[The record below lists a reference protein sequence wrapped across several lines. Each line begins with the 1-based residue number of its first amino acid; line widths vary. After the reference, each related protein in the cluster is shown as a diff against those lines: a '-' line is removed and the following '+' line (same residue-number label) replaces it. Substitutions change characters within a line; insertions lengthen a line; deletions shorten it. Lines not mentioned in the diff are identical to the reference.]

1 MKLYAGIGSRET
13 PEAVCS
19 VMSVMAGTLG
29 RLGWVLRSGH
39 APGADIAFERGARF
53 KQIFL
58 PWEGFNGASRGQFG
72 HQVVPM
78 DPAIERAARSHH
90 PNWAACSSAARLL
103 HMRNVCQILGPDMH
117 TPVQMVVCWTKG
129 GKLVGGTAQALRI
142 ARAHGIP
149 IFNLAIDSSG
159 PALMEFLN
167 ELEPVG

>member
-13 PEAVCS
+13 PEAICS

-53 KQIFL
+53 KQIIL

-78 DPAIERAARSHH
+78 DPAIELAARLHH

-103 HMRNVCQILGPDMH
+103 HMRNVCQILGMDMH
-117 TPVQMVVCWTKG
+117 TPVQMVVCWTKN
-129 GKLVGGTAQALRI
+129 GKTVGGTGQALRI
-142 ARAHGIP
+142 AQSHGIP
-149 IFNLAIDSSG
+149 IFNLALEEAG
-159 PALMEFLN
+159 PEMMKFLN
-167 ELEPVG
+167 NIEPVD